1 MISTNVPVYIGC
13 LACFGAQIRLV
24 DGAIWKLRIVVFNDW
39 NGTDPAPQVSLVKIV
54 HQQTSKSSHNPRT
67 PTEQVHS
74 WLYASFQSIFGGRK
88 SDHQEII
95 DREACVIWEKNQSIA
110 KLWIEGDG
118 VRTETWVFSRNLSFI
133 RTPDVHTY
141 ITGIPRL
148 AARQILVP
156 CMISY
161 FPERKQ
167 LQGCLRK
174 LSFRQSEKARATVLA
189 WPSDERNQPSNPI
202 KFDNG

>member
-88 SDHQEII
+88 SDHQEVV
-95 DREACVIWEKNQSIA
+95 DREACVI
-110 KLWIEGDG
+110 
-118 VRTETWVFSRNLSFI
+118 
-133 RTPDVHTY
+133 
-141 ITGIPRL
+141 
-148 AARQILVP
+148 
-156 CMISY
+156 
-161 FPERKQ
+161 
-167 LQGCLRK
+167 
-174 LSFRQSEKARATVLA
+174 
-189 WPSDERNQPSNPI
+189 
-202 KFDNG
+202 